1 MKKIVMLCAT
11 LLTLVATVACKS
23 KVVIEDTSHFPDRE
37 IVKSSEVSEE
47 DEDFLFDTINGWLT
61 VGVTDTV
68 VLSKLGKP
76 DSIVYEG
83 FMEFSGFFYTEWIY
97 DGIVLDME
105 SDAEGAPSSVF
116 SIMVTS
122 GNRYKTSRGVKV
134 GDTKDRVY
142 DRYKDILN
150 EELTDKDRVFLGSI
164 YGGTEFWCP
173 NGKLKW
179 IRIGSCAE

>member
-1 MKKIVMLCAT
+1 MLCVVVFA
-11 LLTLVATVACKS
+11 LVATTTCKS
-23 KVVIEDTSHFPDRE
+23 QVVIEDTPHFLDRE
-37 IVKSSEVSEE
+37 IVKSSDAPEE
-47 DEDFLFDTINGWLT
+47 DEEFLFDTINGWLT

-68 VLSKLGKP
+68 VLNKLGKP

-83 FMEFSGFFYTEWIY
+83 FMEFSGYFYTEWIY

-105 SDAEGAPSSVF
+105 SDTAGAPSSVF

-150 EELTDKDRVFLGSI
+150 EYYNGCFLYLNSQ
-164 YGGTEFWCP
+164 
-173 NGKLKW
+173 K
-179 IRIGSCAE
+179 